1 MAKSLLRSAVT
12 VGGFTMISRVLG
24 FARDILIAAFL
35 GAGPAADAFFVAFKI
50 PNLLRRLFAEGAF
63 NAAFVPSFSAL
74 LVQEGRQAA
83 RAFAE
88 DTLAV
93 LATVLIAIVIA
104 AEIFMPSV
112 MVVLAPGFSDDPEK
126 FALAVELTRLTFPY
140 ILFISLVA
148 LMGGIL
154 NSLDSFAA
162 PAATP
167 IVLNLCLIGAMLL
180 LGDVA
185 GTPAHALAWG
195 VAIAGAGQF
204 LWLAFSCRLAGLSL
218 GFPVP
223 RLTPRVRAMLILMGP
238 AALGAG
244 VAQINVLIDTMLA
257 TLLPTGSV
265 SYLYYADRLV
275 QLPLGVVGVALGT
288 ALLPRLSRN
297 IGADDETAA
306 QYDQNRAME
315 AGLLLSLPAAAALI
329 AIGPEIVSVLFQRG
343 AFDAEQ
349 ARATASA
356 LSAYALGLPAYVL
369 LKVLAPAYFARH
381 DTRTPVRV
389 AALCLVV
396 NAVLAFAL
404 MQVFAHVGI
413 ALASAVAS
421 WLNATLLAVGLLRS
435 GRYRMDA
442 RFRRRLPRMA
452 ISALAMAA
460 VLWLSA
466 RLLAG
471 PLAAGEIA
479 GALSLAVIVVLG
491 IAVFVAAALASGA
504 AAKSDLAMLRR
515 MKQS

>member
-12 VGGFTMISRVLG
+12 IGGFTMISRVLG

-74 LVQEGRQAA
+74 LVQGGRQAA

-88 DTLAV
+88 DVLAV
-93 LATVLIAIVIA
+93 LTTVLIVIVVT
-104 AEIFMPSV
+104 AEIFMPWL
-112 MVVLAPGFSDDPEK
+112 MVVLAPGFTDDPEK
-126 FALAVELTRLTFPY
+126 FQLAVELTRLTFPY

-154 NSLDSFAA
+154 NSLDRFAA

-167 IVLNLCLIGAMLL
+167 IVLNLSLIGAILL
-180 LGDVA
+180 LGGVA

-195 VAIAGAGQF
+195 VAVAGAAQF
-204 LWLAFSCRLAGLSL
+204 LWLAVSCRLAGVSL
-218 GFPVP
+218 GFPRP
-223 RLTPRVRAMLILMGP
+223 RLTPRVRAMLVLMGP

-288 ALLPRLSRN
+288 ALLPRLSRS
-297 IGADDETAA
+297 IGAGHEDAVDH
-306 QYDQNRAME
+306 DQNRALE
-315 AGLLLSLPAAAALI
+315 AGLLLSLPAAAALV
-329 AIGPEIVSVLFQRG
+329 AIGPEIVTVLFQRG
-343 AFDAEQ
+343 AFDAAEAQ
-349 ARATASA
+349 ATALA
-356 LSAYALGLPAYVL
+356 LGAYALGLPAYVL

-389 AALCLVV
+389 AALCLIV
-396 NAVLAFAL
+396 NAVLAVAL
-404 MQVFAHVGI
+404 MQMFAHVGI

-421 WLNATLLAVGLLRS
+421 WLNAALLAAGLVRS

-442 RFRRRLPRMA
+442 RFRRRLPRTVL
-452 ISALAMAA
+452 STLAMAA

-466 RLLAG
+466 RLLAD
-471 PLAAGEIA
+471 PLAGGEVA
-479 GALSLAVIVVLG
+479 AVASLTAIVALG
-491 IAVFVAAALASGA
+491 IAVFVAMALATGA

-515 MKQS
+515 RSRT